1 MSSVMNSLRYLR
13 VGTSLRDTASALLRD
28 LPADAAFALRTSAA
42 ALLALYLAMALHL
55 DTPRWAA
62 WTVLTVSIPSLDHA
76 FVKSAYR
83 MIGTIVGAAAGIVI
97 VALFAQRPLAFDL
110 AMALWAGVCAF
121 VGTRVRQYQTYA
133 LALTWLTTGIVSYG
147 SVADPTGVFIVAVS
161 RAAEVALGIVCA
173 GGTAIFFQGH
183 RATTLVHATSPMPGQ
198 ARRNGVRA
206 GLAVMLAS
214 AFWYVSQW
222 QDGPFFVLM
231 SGAATLLFATHPS
244 KVAATLGLLRGFLL
258 GTLLGLLVRFA
269 LFTRSAGF
277 VKEALVLL
285 PFLMLGGVG
294 LADSRTQGPATG
306 YNLAFILAADPANT
320 LSFDLGSALNEA
332 MAMIFGV
339 LVSISAFLS
348 LVPIRAQLHRDG
360 A

>member
-1 MSSVMNSLRYLR
+1 MSTRRYLR
-13 VGTSLRDTASALLRD
+13 VETRLRDTASALLRD
-28 LPADAAFALRTSAA
+28 LPADTAFALRTSAA
-42 ALLALYLAMALHL
+42 ALLSLYLAMALHL

-62 WTVLTVSIPSLDHA
+62 WTVLTVSVPSLDHA

-83 MIGTIVGAAAGIVI
+83 MIGTIAGAATGIVI
-97 VALFAQRPLAFDL
+97 IALFAQRPLEFDL
-110 AMALWAGVCAF
+110 AMALSAAVCAF
-121 VGTRVRQYQTYA
+121 IGTRARQYQTYA
-133 LALTWLTTGIVSYG
+133 LALTWLTTGIISYG
-147 SVADPTGVFIVAVS
+147 SVADPSDAFIVAAN
-161 RAAEVALGIVCA
+161 RTAEVALGIICA
-173 GGTAIFFQGH
+173 GGTAILFEGH
-183 RATTLVHATSPMPGQ
+183 RAATLVHAASPMPGAAQ
-198 ARRNGVRA
+198 RNGVRA
-206 GLAVMLAS
+206 GLAVMLAG

-244 KVAATLGLLRGFLL
+244 KVAATLGMLRGFLL

-277 VKEALVLL
+277 GEEALVLL
-285 PFLMLGGVG
+285 PFLMLGGIG
-294 LADSRTQGPATG
+294 LADPRTQGPATG
-306 YNLAFILAADPANT
+306 YNLAFMLAADPANT

-339 LVSISAFLS
+339 LVSIGAFIS
-348 LVPIRAQLHRDG
+348 LVPIRALLQRDG